1 MYSFKKGDK
10 VLCIDD
16 GGYSS
21 LGLGNVY
28 TVSQST
34 ISSVGIATDVYGG
47 GYYGNDLFEPF
58 KSGSDSNSET
68 KVKENLVQMNNVNQ
82 RPMQTINIVV
92 EGSEMEKVNLTFDEV
107 QVSNLYSESKVMK
120 AKIVE
125 LEKQVKQ
132 ANEYKEMYSKLNDES
147 KKELESANILLTAL
161 NVQEKDNNEQEYY
174 RKALPVATRIALY
187 IANQKQS

>member
-1 MYSFKKGDK
+1 MQ
-10 VLCIDD
+10 I
-16 GGYSS
+16 
-21 LGLGNVY
+21 
-28 TVSQST
+28 
-34 ISSVGIATDVYGG
+34 
-47 GYYGNDLFEPF
+47 
-58 KSGSDSNSET
+58 
-68 KVKENLVQMNNVNQ
+68 NNVNQ

-161 NVQEKDNNEQEYY
+161 NVQEKDNNENEYY
-174 RKALPVATRIALY
+174 RKVMPVATRIALY
-187 IANQKQS
+187 IANQKQA